1 MINLNCKKGTKVT
14 DKRRTRSV
22 VRSTTERPNERIVVK
37 ISNATILNLLSFFL
51 TQFPFF
57 FLLFLCDVI
66 SAAFVLPLLHY
77 FIRNAKNPKREDRK
91 VRIREMSLY

>member
-22 VRSTTERPNERIVVK
+22 VRSTTERPNERIVAK

-51 TQFPFF
+51 TQFP
-57 FLLFLCDVI
+57 FLCDVI

-77 FIRNAKNPKREDRK
+77 FIRNAKNPKRGDRK
-91 VRIREMSLY
+91 VRIRETSLY